1 MQSMRTAEWDGGSSV
16 LSRAAAVL
24 DAFGADTAELGV
36 SELARRTGLAKS
48 TAHRLV
54 GELVR
59 LGWLEQAGPR
69 VRLGLHLFELGQ
81 LVPRQRA
88 LKEAALPFMEDLRE
102 ATGSNVHLAV
112 LEGLEVVYV
121 EILRV
126 RDRQALPSRVGGRLP
141 AHATGVGKAILAFSP
156 PDVVKAR
163 VDAGLV
169 RRTAYT
175 VVMPG
180 ALTRELAAVRET
192 GISYDRQE
200 SALGVVCAAAPVF
213 GADGRVLGS
222 LSVTGRAERLD
233 VERMAP
239 AVRTAALTL
248 SRQLGA
254 PLGRAPRRP

>member
-1 MQSMRTAEWDGGSSV
+1 MRTAEWDGGPSV
-16 LSRAAAVL
+16 LARAAAVL
-24 DAFGADTAELGV
+24 DAFGADTTELGI

-48 TAHRLV
+48 TAHRLA

-59 LGWLEQAGPR
+59 IGWLEQAGTK
-69 VRLGLHLFELGQ
+69 VRLGMHLFELGQ

-88 LKEAALPFMEDLRE
+88 LREAALPFMEDLRE
-102 ATGSNVHLAV
+102 ATNSNVHLAV
-112 LEGLEVVYV
+112 LEGIEVVYV

-126 RDRQALPSRVGGRLP
+126 RDSQPLPSRVGGRLP
-141 AHATGVGKAILAFSP
+141 AHATGVGKAILAYSP
-156 PDVVKAR
+156 ADVVKAR
-163 VDAGLV
+163 IDAGLT

-175 VVMPG
+175 VIMPG
-180 ALTRELAAVRET
+180 PLMRELATIRES

-200 SALGVVCAAAPVF
+200 SAMGVVCAAAPVF
-213 GADGRVLGS
+213 GADGRVLGG

-233 VERMAP
+233 TERMAP

-254 PLGRAPRRP
+254 PLRRASTRS